1 MRLLLPLLACAGALT
16 ILAPTAQAQ
25 EPATPP
31 PAAAPVPVPVP
42 PTPALFPDSLAAP
55 AGPFFVVAGSFRS
68 KASAQQVAHRSGAWV
83 LRSDLYAGMT
93 PGHYAVV
100 FGPYAD
106 RADAEAQQAASGVP
120 EAYVRT
126 AGPSMLPAFLGDAA
140 LLSALLGEIAADVS
154 EHAGGERACAPD
166 EPYVE
171 VRLAVLEP
179 PALSA
184 SPSTPPDSSGV
195 AADSA
200 AVSVAVPAAAP
211 DALQRRPM
219 GVRGFWVV
227 RRTGEVRR
235 IEPCAEG

>member
-1 MRLLLPLLACAGALT
+1 MRTLFLLPLALSIVGPALAQDA
-16 ILAPTAQAQ
+16 
-25 EPATPP
+25 PP
-31 PAAAPVPVPVP
+31 PPVPAPSP
-42 PTPALFPDSLAAP
+42 STFFPDSLAAP

-68 KASAQQVAHRSGAWV
+68 KASAQQVAHRIGAWV

-106 RADAEAQQAASGVP
+106 RRDAEAQQAASGVP

-126 AGPSMLPAFLGDAA
+126 AGPPMLPAFLGDAA
-140 LLSALLGEIAADVS
+140 LLSALLGEIAADVQDRP
-154 EHAGGERACAPD
+154 GGDAPCAPD

-171 VRLAVLEP
+171 VKLAVLDPAP
-179 PALSA
+179 PA
-184 SPSTPPDSSGV
+184 PRTPPDTL
-195 AADSA
+195 AATDSLA
-200 AVSVAVPAAAP
+200 PPVPPAQ
-211 DALQRRPM
+211 LERRPM

-235 IEPCAEG
+235 IESGCAGG

>member
-1 MRLLLPLLACAGALT
+1 MRCRSLVASFFLIGLGPAALAQDPAPAPPPS
-16 ILAPTAQAQ
+16 APT
-25 EPATPP
+25 
-31 PAAAPVPVPVP
+31 
-42 PTPALFPDSLAAP
+42 LFPDSLAAP

-68 KASAQQVAHRSGAWV
+68 KSSAQQVAHRVGAWV

-106 RADAEAQQAASGVP
+106 RADADAQQATVQGRLP

-126 AGPSMLPAFLGDAA
+126 AGTPMLPAFLGDAA
-140 LLSALLGEIAADVS
+140 LLSALLGEIAADVQDRP
-154 EHAGGERACAPD
+154 GGDAPCAPD

-171 VRLAVLEP
+171 VTLGVLEP
-179 PALSA
+179 APPA
-184 SPSTPPDSSGV
+184 SPLPDTSGA
-195 AADSA
+195 AADSIRT
-200 AVSVAVPAAAP
+200 AVVPP
-211 DALQRRPM
+211 PLQRLPM

-235 IEPCAEG
+235 IERGCAGG

>member
-1 MRLLLPLLACAGALT
+1 MTRCLLSFATLLALSPAALAQDP
-16 ILAPTAQAQ
+16 APQ
-25 EPATPP
+25 PTPP
-31 PAAAPVPVPVP
+31 VAPAP
-42 PTPALFPDSLAAP
+42 PSLFPDSLAAP
-55 AGPFFVVAGSFRS
+55 EGPFFVVAGSFRS
-68 KASAQQVAHRSGAWV
+68 KSSAQQVAHRVGAWV

-106 RADAEAQQAASGVP
+106 RLDAERQQSNVQPQLP

-140 LLSALLGEIAADVS
+140 LLSALLGEIAADVQ
-154 EHAGGERACAPD
+154 ERPGADAPCAPD

-171 VRLAVLEP
+171 VKLGVLEP
-179 PALSA
+179 APAPAPLA
-184 SPSTPPDSSGV
+184 DTSGV
-195 AADSA
+195 VADSVRA
-200 AVSVAVPAAAP
+200 AVAP
-211 DALQRRPM
+211 PPLQRLPM

-235 IEPCAEG
+235 IERGCAGG